1 MEFDAVNS
9 NLPAKIAEYGTD
21 SRKISCDYC
30 IDTGL
35 FLWVVFMNGEN
46 DMYDKEL
53 AKRMLNFLIL
63 DVLKE
68 YSDEDHHL
76 TQQEILRLLKL
87 NYDVECDRRSV
98 KSNVE
103 ALRAFGYDIDME
115 NGYCLLDRTFEESE
129 LRMLIDSVLFSKN
142 ISQSVAQSLIS
153 RLKAQGS
160 RYFRAKVPH
169 IYSLPEMRYA
179 DNTQVMY
186 NLDVLNTAIAE
197 KKKVSFIYNSYG
209 TDFKLYPKRKER
221 YIASPYQLVANNGW
235 YYLIANYD
243 KYEDISHYR
252 IDKITKIEII
262 QEKSKP
268 ASMIKEMENGFS
280 LPRHMAEHIY
290 MYSGDSISVKLMVDI
305 EIMNE
310 LVDWF
315 GKDFRILEKYDKTMK
330 ILVKCNEDAM
340 RYWALQYGPHVEVL
354 EPKYLREWVRE
365 AVSSMAEKYK
375 NE

>member
-1 MEFDAVNS
+1 
-9 NLPAKIAEYGTD
+9 
-21 SRKISCDYC
+21 
-30 IDTGL
+30 
-35 FLWVVFMNGEN
+35 
-46 DMYDKEL
+46 MYDKEL

-63 DVLKE
+63 DILRE

-103 ALRAFGYDIDME
+103 ALKTFGYDIDME
-115 NGYCLLDRTFEESE
+115 NGYCLLERTFEESE

-153 RLKAQGS
+153 RLKEQGN

-197 KKKVSFIYNSYG
+197 KKKVSFVYNSYG
-209 TDFKLYPKRKER
+209 TDFKLHPKRKER
-221 YIASPYQLVANNGW
+221 YVVSPYQLVANNGW

-243 KYEDISHYR
+243 KYDDASHYR

-262 QEKSKP
+262 EERSKP
-268 ASMIKEMENGFS
+268 ASMVKEMEKGFS

-290 MYSGDSISVKLMVDI
+290 MYSGDSISVKLLVDI
-305 EIMNE
+305 DIMNE

-330 ILVKCNEDAM
+330 ILVKCNEEAM

-354 EPKYLREWVRE
+354 EPEHLRERVRE
-365 AVSSMAEKYK
+365 AVNSMAEKYNIQK
-375 NE
+375 